1 MKPFSYFLIVATGMV
16 LAGCV
21 SQNAQRVQE
30 REYIKA
36 ANAQFARADNG
47 GNDKLVGIS
56 KEMVEHAKAIFPDDD
71 AVIEAAKKAGKKIT
85 FPRLISAPQPTYPM
99 MAQIAHAEGYI
110 WVAFIVNES
119 GNVEQANALQDPD
132 SAIAEA
138 AVNAVMKW
146 KFAPGRIDGSP
157 ARIILTVPVSFEIMQ

>member
-1 MKPFSYFLIVATGMV
+1 MKPFSYIIIVFTGMV

-21 SQNAQRVQE
+21 SAGARHERE

-47 GNDKLVGIS
+47 GNDQLVGIS
-56 KEMVEHAKAIFPDDD
+56 KEMVEHAKTIFPDED
-71 AVIEAAKKAGKKIT
+71 AAIEAAKKAGKKIT

-110 WVAFIVNES
+110 WVAFVVNTS

-132 SAIAEA
+132 SAIAE
-138 AVNAVMKW
+138 
-146 KFAPGRIDGSP
+146 
-157 ARIILTVPVSFEIMQ
+157 